1 MLIFTHI
8 INKKFMIKLN
18 FIKQKNLTLPIVI
31 IIAALIIG
39 GAIYLNP
46 KKTAGFLSAQ
56 EAGQKAI
63 DFINQNIFSGQ
74 NVTASLIDITESN
87 GLYKMK
93 IAIEGEEIET
103 YLSLDGKLLFPQ
115 FVTMET
121 EEEATAGGQ
130 KSDYPDVKLFVMTH
144 CPYGLQAQKALLPV
158 YDLLKDEAEIGVYF
172 VNYIMH
178 GKIEIDE
185 NLRQYCIQ
193 RDQQDKYSA
202 YFSCFAQAGDFN
214 GCLSGAGIDMN
225 QLNSCVSQTDQDFGI
240 SADYNDQSTWLNG
253 IYPLFNVQTDLNT
266 QYGVQG
272 SPTLVINGKIA
283 NVNRSPEEF
292 KKAVCNAFNT
302 APAECSQA
310 LSNET
315 PSAGFG
321 GGTGTSG
328 GSCE

>member
-1 MLIFTHI
+1 M
-8 INKKFMIKLN
+8 NKFDL
-18 FIKQKNLTLPIVI
+18 IKQKNLILPIAV

-39 GAIYLNP
+39 GAFYLSP
-46 KKTAGFLSAQ
+46 KKPAGFLSSQ
-56 EAGQKAI
+56 EAGQKAV
-63 DFINQNIFSGQ
+63 DFINQNILNGQ
-74 NVTASLIDITESN
+74 NITASLVNIAESN

-93 IAIEGEEIET
+93 IKIEEEEIET
-103 YLSLDGKLLFPQ
+103 YLSLDGKVLFPQ
-115 FVTMET
+115 FISLET
-121 EEEATAGGQ
+121 EEEAAAVDQ
-130 KSDYPDVKLFVMTH
+130 KADYPDVKLFVMAH

-158 YDLLKDEAEIGVYF
+158 YDLLKDKANMGVYF

-193 RDQQDKYSA
+193 RDQGDKYSS
-202 YFSCFAQAGDFN
+202 YLSCFVQNSDFS
-214 GCLSGAGIDMN
+214 GCLTKAGIDMN
-225 QLNSCVSQTDQDFGI
+225 QLNSCISQTDQEFGI

-253 IYPLFNVQTDLNT
+253 NYPLFKVHDDLNV

-272 SPTLVINGKIA
+272 SPALVINGKMVNI
-283 NVNRSPEEF
+283 NRSPEEF
-292 KKAVCNAFNT
+292 KKAICDAFT
-302 APAECSQA
+302 VAPEECSQT
-310 LSNET
+310 LSSET